1 MKLNIW
7 KNQKEIEKTYECKEY
22 DIMFG
27 TVEDFLDVLDEAQT
41 GTEEEITSIVMQR
54 REVFYDLLMDIFPE
68 LTREELR
75 RTKIKEIVPLFFA
88 LFEYAKGSFA
98 SKN

>member
-7 KNQKEIEKTYECKEY
+7 KNQKEIEKTYECKSY

-27 TVEDFLDVLDEAQT
+27 TVEDLLDILDEAKS
-41 GTEEEITSIVMQR
+41 GSEEDIL
-54 REVFYDLLMDIFPE
+54 EVVLSHKQAFYDLLMDIFPE
-68 LTREELR
+68 LTRAELR
-75 RTKIKEIVPLFFA
+75 RTKTKEIVIFVYA
-88 LFEYAKGSFA
+88 LFNYVKGSLT

>member
-7 KNQKEIEKTYECKEY
+7 KNQKEIEKTYEVREY

-27 TVEDFLDVLDEAQT
+27 TVDDLLDILDEAKT
-41 GTEEEITSIVMQR
+41 GTEEEITDIVVKNRQ
-54 REVFYDLLMDIFPE
+54 VFYDLLMDIFPE
-68 LTREELR
+68 LTKEELR

-88 LFEYAKGSFA
+88 LFEYAKSSFS